1 VEAQAETL
9 IFHITN
15 RNFAF
20 MAFITKNL
28 KTTKEALRESTPLFF
43 NIKLS

>member
-28 KTTKEALRESTPLFF
+28 KTTKEALIGSIPLFF